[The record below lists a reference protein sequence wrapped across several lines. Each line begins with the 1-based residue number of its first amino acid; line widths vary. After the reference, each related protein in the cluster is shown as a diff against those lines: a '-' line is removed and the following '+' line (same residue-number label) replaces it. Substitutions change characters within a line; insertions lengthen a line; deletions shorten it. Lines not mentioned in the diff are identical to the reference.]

1 MRVAINSN
9 FERTTW
15 FSETSET
22 GNIGKSIGDNIM
34 AVNVNTN
41 VSAMTAQR
49 FLNNA
54 TQAQN
59 TSMERLSS
67 GFKINSAKDDAAGLQ
82 ISNRLN
88 VQSRGLDV
96 AVRNANDG
104 ISIAQTAE
112 GAMKET
118 TGILQRMRDLS
129 LQSANGANS
138 KDDRVA
144 IQEEVTSLNDE
155 LNRIAETTSFGGNKL
170 LNGTYETKSFQIG
183 ADNGEAV
190 MLSLKDMRSDN
201 AQMGGNSYVAENGKD
216 KNWGVQEG
224 SNDLSITL
232 NDKKTGE
239 QTINISAKAGD
250 DIEELATYI
259 NGQTDKVTASV
270 DEDGRLQIF
279 TDNNTISGPASFGG
293 SLASELGI
301 GEAKQETVSDIDVT
315 SVGGSQQSV
324 AILDSALKYVDS
336 HRAELGAF
344 QNRFGHAIS
353 NLDNINENVN
363 ASASRIKD
371 TDFAKETTA
380 MTKSQILSQA
390 SSSIL
395 AQAKQAPNAALSL
408 LG

>member
-1 MRVAINSN
+1 
-9 FERTTW
+9 
-15 FSETSET
+15 
-22 GNIGKSIGDNIM
+22 M

-49 FLNNA
+49 YLNNA
-54 TQAQN
+54 NSAQQ
-59 TSMERLSS
+59 TSMERLAS
-67 GFKINSAKDDAAGLQ
+67 GSKINSAKDDAAGLQ

-112 GAMKET
+112 GAMNET
-118 TGILQRMRDLS
+118 TNILQRMRDLS
-129 LQSANGANS
+129 LQSSNGSNS
-138 KDDRVA
+138 KSERVA
-144 IQEEVTSLNDE
+144 IQEEVTALNDE

-170 LNGTYETKSFQIG
+170 LNGTHGTKSFQIG

-190 MLSLKDMRSDN
+190 MLQLKDMRSDN
-201 AQMGGNSYVAENGKD
+201 AQMGGKSYQTDNAKD
-216 KNWGVQEG
+216 KDWNVQAG
-224 SNDLSITL
+224 SNDLKMTFTD
-232 NDKKTGE
+232 NFGQAQEVD
-239 QTINISAKAGD
+239 ISAKAGD

-259 NGQTDKVTASV
+259 NGQQDSVKASV
-270 DEDGRLQIF
+270 TEDGKLQMF
-279 TDNNTISGPASFGG
+279 AGNNKVEGSVEFSGA
-293 SLASELGI
+293 LAGELGMQA
-301 GEAKQETVSDIDVT
+301 GKEVTVDTIDVT
-315 SVGGSQQSV
+315 SVGGAQESV
-324 AILDSALKYVDS
+324 AVIDAALKYVDS

-344 QNRFGHAIS
+344 QNRFDHAIS

-363 ASASRIKD
+363 ASKSRIKD
-371 TDFAKETTA
+371 TDFAKETTQ

-395 AQAKQAPNAALSL
+395 AQAKQAPNSALSL

>member
-1 MRVAINSN
+1 
-9 FERTTW
+9 
-15 FSETSET
+15 
-22 GNIGKSIGDNIM
+22 M

-49 FLNNA
+49 YLNNA
-54 TQAQN
+54 NSAQQ
-59 TSMERLSS
+59 TSMERLAS
-67 GFKINSAKDDAAGLQ
+67 GSKINSAKDDAAGLQ

-112 GAMKET
+112 GAMNET
-118 TGILQRMRDLS
+118 TNILQRMRDLS
-129 LQSANGANS
+129 LQSSNGSNS
-138 KDDRVA
+138 KSERVA
-144 IQEEVTSLNDE
+144 IQEEVTALNDE

-170 LNGTYETKSFQIG
+170 LNGTHGTKSFQIG

-190 MLSLKDMRSDN
+190 MLQLKDMRSDN
-201 AQMGGNSYVAENGKD
+201 AQMGGKSYQTENAKD
-216 KNWGVQEG
+216 KDWNVQAG
-224 SNDLSITL
+224 SNDLKLSFTDNFGQAQEI
-232 NDKKTGE
+232 D
-239 QTINISAKAGD
+239 ISAKAGD

-259 NGQTDKVTASV
+259 NGQQDSVKASV
-270 DEDGRLQIF
+270 TEDGKLQMF
-279 TDNNTISGPASFGG
+279 TGNNKVSGDVSFSGG
-293 SLASELGI
+293 LAGELGI
-301 GEAKQETVSDIDVT
+301 QAAKDVTVDTIDVT
-315 SVGGSQQSV
+315 SVGGAQESV
-324 AILDSALKYVDS
+324 AVIDAALKYVDS

-344 QNRFGHAIS
+344 QNRFDHAIS

-363 ASASRIKD
+363 ASKSRIKD
-371 TDFAKETTA
+371 TDFAKETTQ

-395 AQAKQAPNAALSL
+395 AQAKQAPNSALSL